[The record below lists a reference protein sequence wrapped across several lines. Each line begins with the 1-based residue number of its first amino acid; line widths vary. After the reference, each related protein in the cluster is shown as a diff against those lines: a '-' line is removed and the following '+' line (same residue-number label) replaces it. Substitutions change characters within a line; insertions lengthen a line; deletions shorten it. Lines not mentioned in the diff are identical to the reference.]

1 MFARRMVRP
10 VFILSYYTGWPRVY
24 LLRRTALLPLH
35 GLLVQLAELR
45 QHLGQRLST
54 IPPAATEFDMLT
66 CSPTPREDR
75 LVTPSLPLANYAHS
89 ETTPQQKAVT
99 HGATRRPPFHLL
111 ERFLGR
117 PLRSRANRAKF
128 ISKFV
133 YALHVHLPC
142 RPQFTPVCCSRTQAL
157 TTCPPQV
164 TYQRP
169 LGLLV
174 TEQSATSARIQPR
187 CAQSYTRMST

>member
-10 VFILSYYTGWPRVY
+10 VFTLCYYTRRPRVY

-35 GLLVQLAELR
+35 GLFVQLADLR
-45 QHLGQRLST
+45 QHRSQRLRRYL
-54 IPPAATEFDMLT
+54 PLQRFDMLT

-75 LVTPSLPLANYAHS
+75 LVIPSLPLANYAHS
-89 ETTPQQKAVT
+89 QTTPQQKAVT

-117 PLRSRANRAKF
+117 PLRGRANRAKF

-133 YALHVHLPC
+133 YALHVHLPY
-142 RPQFTPVCCSRTQAL
+142 RPQFTPVCCSRTQA
-157 TTCPPQV
+157 
-164 TYQRP
+164 
-169 LGLLV
+169 
-174 TEQSATSARIQPR
+174 
-187 CAQSYTRMST
+187 